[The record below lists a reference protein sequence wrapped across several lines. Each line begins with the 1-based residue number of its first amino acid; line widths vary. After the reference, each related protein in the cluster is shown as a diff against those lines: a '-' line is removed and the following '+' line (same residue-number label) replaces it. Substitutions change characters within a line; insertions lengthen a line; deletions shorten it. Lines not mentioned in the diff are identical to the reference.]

1 MEFITDLLY
10 GYPSFL
16 GQCYRGLCPNLVKE
30 DFVIVPDAGMA
41 GVSDSVPPEK
51 IESPGSGAPGH
62 LQDVV
67 KCVEIGRG
75 EQPLRNHGGFNV
87 FSTDSCGPG

>member
-1 MEFITDLLY
+1 M
-10 GYPSFL
+10 
-16 GQCYRGLCPNLVKE
+16 
-30 DFVIVPDAGMA
+30 PDAGMA
-41 GVSDSVPPEK
+41 GVSDSVPPER

-75 EQPLRNHGGFNV
+75 EQPLRNMV
-87 FSTDSCGPG
+87 FSMSSRLILVALDDSLVAFRRPSYIIR